1 VSFQISVFLIFLF
14 SILFHQFS
22 SLLKKIKHNWIQS

>member
-1 VSFQISVFLIFLF
+1 VSFQIYVFLIFLF

-22 SLLKKIKHNWIQS
+22 SLLYIKKHDWIQS